1 MSAMSDLEKA
11 VPSVWA
17 CLHYR
22 DPRAALAFLTGAFG
36 FTERAVH
43 ADPGPDG
50 TIHHAELTWASE
62 RGEVGGVMFGASD
75 DTARFGAGLVH
86 VVVEDPDALCE
97 RARAAGAVI
106 VRGPED
112 TDYGSRMVVATDPE
126 GNTWSF
132 GTWHED

>member
-1 MSAMSDLEKA
+1 
-11 VPSVWA
+11 
-17 CLHYR
+17 
-22 DPRAALAFLTGAFG
+22 
-36 FTERAVH
+36 
-43 ADPGPDG
+43 
-50 TIHHAELTWASE
+50 
-62 RGEVGGVMFGASD
+62 MFGASD

-97 RARAAGAVI
+97 RARAAGAAI